1 MARKKKVSMQT
12 IADRLQISKNAVSL
26 ALLNKK
32 GVSEEVRRRVIAAA
46 KELGYGRFGEPKLPE
61 HGNIL
66 VLVPERIMDYED
78 NDHFQFFHDMIWGI
92 EGSIR
97 NRGLNAVLV
106 RITADMEQRLELP
119 RHCAEI
125 AYRGIVLFGALKEA
139 YARRVWELDVPL
151 VMLDSYHRS
160 LPCPAV
166 VSANVEGAYEAVS
179 LLIASGHQEIGFI
192 GPVNLASSHEE
203 RWQGYWKAMFDHH
216 LTIQREYILTHSGSY
231 QESRQEIHN
240 FLKGMDP
247 LPLPQAFFCGNDRIA
262 YLLAEEL
269 EQRGL
274 RVPEDI
280 AIVGFDDLQYQGG
293 IDIAL
298 TTMRVEKERM
308 CEAAADLL
316 LSLTENLREA
326 VRIYISPTLISRT
339 SHLKP

>member
-12 IADRLQISKNAVSL
+12 IADHLQISKNAVSL

-32 GVSEEVRRRVIAAA
+32 GVSEEVRRRVIEAA

-61 HGNIL
+61 RGNIL
-66 VLVPERIMDYED
+66 VLVPERVMDYED

-119 RHCAEI
+119 RHCEEI

-139 YARRVWELDVPL
+139 YVRRVWELDVPL

-160 LPCPAV
+160 LSCPAV

-203 RWQGYWKAMFDHH
+203 RWHGYWKAMFDRD
-216 LTIQREYILTHSGSY
+216 LTIQREYVLTHSGSY
-231 QESRQEIHN
+231 QDSEREIHN
-240 FLKGMDP
+240 FLKGMDR
-247 LPLPQAFFCGNDRIA
+247 LPQAFFCGNDRIA
-262 YLLAEEL
+262 YLLAKEL

-274 RVPEDI
+274 KIPEDI
-280 AIVGFDDLQYQGG
+280 ALVGFDDLQYKGS

-316 LSLTENLREA
+316 LSLNGSLREA
-326 VRIYISPTLISRT
+326 VRIYIRPTLIPRT

>member
-12 IADRLQISKNAVSL
+12 IADHLQISKNAVSL

-32 GVSEEVRRRVIAAA
+32 GVSEEVRRRVIEAA
-46 KELGYGRFGEPKLPE
+46 KELGYGRFGEPRLPE
-61 HGNIL
+61 RGNIL
-66 VLVPERIMDYED
+66 VLVPERVMDYED

-139 YARRVWELDVPL
+139 YVRRVWELDVPL

-203 RWQGYWKAMFDHH
+203 RWQGYWKAMFDHD
-216 LTIQREYILTHSGSY
+216 LAIQREYILTHSGSY
-231 QESRQEIHN
+231 QDSEREIHN
-240 FLKGMDP
+240 FVKGMN
-247 LPLPQAFFCGNDRIA
+247 PLPQAFFCGNDRIA
-262 YLLAEEL
+262 YLLAKEL

-274 RVPEDI
+274 KIPEDI
-280 AIVGFDDLQYQGG
+280 GLVGFDDLQYKGS

-316 LSLTENLREA
+316 LSLTESLREA
-326 VRIYISPTLISRT
+326 VRIYVRPTLISRT

>member
-1 MARKKKVSMQT
+1 MSRKKKVSMQT
-12 IADRLQISKNAVSL
+12 IADHLHISKNAVSL

-32 GVSEEVRRRVIAAA
+32 GVSEEMRVRIIEAA
-46 KELGYGRFGEPKLPE
+46 KELGYGRFGEQRLPE
-61 HGNIL
+61 RGNIL
-66 VLVPERIMDYED
+66 VLVPERVMDYED

-97 NRGLNAVLV
+97 SRGLNAVLV
-106 RITADMEQRLELP
+106 RITEEMEQQLELP

-125 AYRGIVLFGALKEA
+125 AYRGIILFGALREA
-139 YARRVWELDVPL
+139 YAKEVWKLDVPL
-151 VMLDSYHRS
+151 VMLDSYHRN

-203 RWQGYWKAMFDHH
+203 RWYGYWKAMFDHDLPISRRH
-216 LTIQREYILTHSGSY
+216 TLTQSGSY
-231 QESRQEIHN
+231 QETEREMQA
-240 FLKGMDP
+240 FLKGMDS
-247 LPLPQAFFCGNDRIA
+247 LPQAFFCGNDRIA
-262 YLLAEEL
+262 YLLAKEL

-274 RVPEDI
+274 KVPEDI
-280 AIVGFDDLQYQGG
+280 AIVGFDDLQYKGS

-308 CEAAADLL
+308 CESAAELL
-316 LSLTENLREA
+316 LSLTGSLREA
-326 VRIYISPTLISRT
+326 VRVYISPTLVSRT
-339 SHLKP
+339 SHLNP